1 MKAKDI
7 RHEALLRLEGN
18 WIAMIGMTIL
28 VTVLSA
34 ALGSVYILI
43 APLLLPG
50 AALFTLKVIRRDK
63 PDIADLFGTY
73 KNYLNALVAVILQG
87 LIIIAGCFLFVI
99 PGIIFAY
106 MFSLVP
112 FIIADDTKQNLSAI
126 DILKESARLMKGRKW
141 KLFCLYFSFIG
152 WILLCV
158 ITVGIAA
165 IWISPYM
172 AASHAVFYDKIK
184 EADEKNSN
192 GIDKPVFENAAL

>member
-34 ALGSVYILI
+34 ALGSVYILV

>member
-1 MKAKDI
+1 MKAKEV
-7 RHEALLRLEGN
+7 RHEALIRLEGN

-50 AALFTLKVIRRDK
+50 SALFTLKVIRQNK
-63 PDIADLFGTY
+63 PDIGDLFGTY
-73 KNYLNALVAVILQG
+73 KNYLNALVAIVLQG

-126 DILKESARLMKGRKW
+126 DILKESARLMKGYKW

-158 ITVGIAA
+158 ITFGIAA

-172 AASHAVFYDKIK
+172 AASHAVFYDSIR
-184 EADEKNSN
+184 ETDEKKSACDNDT
-192 GIDKPVFENAAL
+192 GFESAVL

>member
-1 MKAKDI
+1 MKAKEI
-7 RHEALLRLEGN
+7 RHEALIRLEGN

-34 ALGSVYILI
+34 VLGSVYILI

-50 AALFTLKVIRRDK
+50 AALFTLKVIRQNK
-63 PDIADLFGTY
+63 PDIGDLFGTY
-73 KNYLNALVAVILQG
+73 KNYLNALVAIVLQG
-87 LIIIAGCFLFVI
+87 LIIIAGCFLFII

-112 FIIADDTKQNLSAI
+112 FIIADDAKQNLSAV
-126 DILKESARLMKGRKW
+126 DILKESARLMKGYKW

-158 ITVGIAA
+158 ITFGIAV

-184 EADEKNSN
+184 EADEKKAIGNDN
-192 GIDKPVFENAAL
+192 TGFENTAL